1 MFQSG
6 ISSSPSV
13 QFVDPINFTNTI
25 NGVYVEEVPSS
36 TGGLASVSLIN
47 AGYSYQ
53 YTPTV
58 TILGDGTGATAEAI
72 LNTTGTL
79 RSINVLT
86 SGNNYTSAIVS
97 ITPATGDVTGTG
109 ASAVAVLEGQY
120 GTLRTYY
127 NNTSQVK
134 SILNPNIGTV
144 DYVNGIVTLN
154 SFGPIEVDDPL
165 GQFVMTVNPSTT
177 IISSSLNKII
187 TVDPF
192 DPNAITVN
200 VTAKT

>member
-1 MFQSG
+1 M
-6 ISSSPSV
+6 
-13 QFVDPINFTNTI
+13 
-25 NGVYVEEVPSS
+25 
-36 TGGLASVSLIN
+36 
-47 AGYSYQ
+47 
-53 YTPTV
+53 
-58 TILGDGTGATAEAI
+58 
-72 LNTTGTL
+72 
-79 RSINVLT
+79 
-86 SGNNYTSAIVS
+86 
-97 ITPATGDVTGTG
+97 
-109 ASAVAVLEGQY
+109 
-120 GTLRTYY
+120 RTYY

-134 SILNPNIGTV
+134 SILNPNIGTI

-200 VTAKT
+200 VTAKV